1 MRILIHIILILNFSI
16 ASFAQSD
23 STRNET
29 HIFWSNTHQIQM
41 EDFRDTTRSIK
52 NLTNWKDYN
61 LCWGAYTGLFSGLDV
76 PKKKK
81 DKRKKNE
88 AIYFAPAFE
97 LNTSYRLTSDSLDF
111 LKQLIVFDMY
121 EIAARKCRIELD
133 SIYNANPSIGIKGI
147 FFKSVEADVQEQLE
161 MMVRGYTKEVYIQQ
175 KEGAYSEWRTLID
188 EFLEETKEYRTTAE
202 DRIRFI
208 TGKPIIKGYI
218 KSKKVIGNMFE
229 E

>member
-1 MRILIHIILILNFSI
+1 MLSFSTV
-16 ASFAQSD
+16 SFAQPD
-23 STRNET
+23 SISNES
-29 HIFWSNTHQIQM
+29 HIFWSSTYQIQM
-41 EDFRDTTRSIK
+41 EDFRDTTRSTK
-52 NLTNWKDYN
+52 NLTNCKDYN
-61 LCWGAYTGLFSGLDV
+61 LCWGAYTGLFSVMDV

-81 DKRKKNE
+81 DKKKKNE

-147 FFKSVEADVQEQLE
+147 FFKSVEADVQEQLG
-161 MMVRGYTKEVYIQQ
+161 MMVRGYTEEVYILQ

-188 EFLEETKEYRTTAE
+188 ELLEETKKYQTTAE

-208 TGKPIIKGYI
+208 NGKPIIDGYI
-218 KSKKVIGNMFE
+218 KSKKVIANMFE
-229 E
+229 K